1 MYIFIYVTFFFFKG
15 LQTNQV
21 CVLVGS
27 AGTGKTKLVQHL
39 FKQSSVYGKVAP
51 TAVKSSPTAQQHKF
65 HLGPGICGAHFCL
78 SDDTR
83 SLEPI
88 QLLNNLAWS
97 LCNYQHFY
105 KDRTNLFSKALTENG
120 SRLMKNL
127 TNKDAISLETDL
139 ILKKCIVEPME
150 SVYNQLGS
158 KQMIYFLI
166 DGLDSISGPSASNS
180 SKSKNSSLAVFLVR
194 NLVIFPKWFR
204 FLLTVRSEQSLS
216 DLKLAYDLDYR
227 AIHINTTSSSSDF
240 IEATNGRANSLLSTN
255 NNHNITKDLNDY
267 IAFRINK
274 SLDIQKNILYFNT
287 TNNSVSTH
295 DMLNSSDNSN
305 SSSTLMSPQASRRA
319 NLITESPSNH
329 SNYSTIN
336 KLDSGFQIKFT
347 NYLSSLSQ
355 SSFLFAKLTLDLIEK
370 GCLII
375 KSSNFKVLPKNIDDL
390 CRLYFNL
397 KFSSRLAYDRLAA
410 HIFSLCLGTFRPL
423 TLDEIYDALNCA
435 YVNVN
440 EKLTLNDL
448 LDQMNSLDGFLISF
462 KYFDVDY
469 DLKMPGNTTVR
480 TPLYTFAHTAIRDW
494 WFQSGHNMTQNATAG
509 RFKKTFYDPRWGN
522 FLLSMR
528 LFRSS
533 ELKQRLNSL
542 TANTAANV
550 YLNLINHLI
559 RASTFM
565 LDSGHSTHQPD
576 SQVIDKVAYLLSVY
590 LPNDVISTADGSG
603 DEEFSY
609 TEQFYTSLLV
619 SPEFLAMH
627 SSNVF
632 RVLVKLGADLN
643 AGVSHFDNTP
653 VVCVLA
659 RLGYKHLISILIN
672 EFGCR
677 FEAKQVKN
685 LDQIIL

>member
-1 MYIFIYVTFFFFKG
+1 
-15 LQTNQV
+15 
-21 CVLVGS
+21 
-27 AGTGKTKLVQHL
+27 
-39 FKQSSVYGKVAP
+39 
-51 TAVKSSPTAQQHKF
+51 
-65 HLGPGICGAHFCL
+65 
-78 SDDTR
+78 
-83 SLEPI
+83 
-88 QLLNNLAWS
+88 
-97 LCNYQHFY
+97 
-105 KDRTNLFSKALTENG
+105 
-120 SRLMKNL
+120 
-127 TNKDAISLETDL
+127 
-139 ILKKCIVEPME
+139 ME

-158 KQMIYFLI
+158 NQMIYFLI
-166 DGLDSISGPSASNS
+166 DGLDSIPGPSASTS
-180 SKSKNSSLAVFLVR
+180 SKPKNSSLAVFLVR

-227 AIHINTTSSSSDF
+227 PIHLNTTSSSSDF
-240 IEATNGRANSLLSTN
+240 IDGTNGKTGTPLLTN

-274 SLDIQKNILYFNT
+274 SLGIQKNILYFNT
-287 TNNSVSTH
+287 TTTTTTNAVSTH
-295 DMLNSSDNSN
+295 DLLNSSDNSN
-305 SSSTLMSPQASRRA
+305 SSSTLMSPQASRRV
-319 NLITESPSNH
+319 NPITESPSNY

-347 NYLSSLSQ
+347 NYLSSLCQ
-355 SSFLFAKLTLDLIEK
+355 SSFLFAKLILDLIEK

-469 DLKMPGNTTVR
+469 DLKLNNNTVR

-542 TANTAANV
+542 TANTAASV

-565 LDSGHSTHQPD
+565 LDTGHSTQHPD
-576 SQVIDKVAYLLSVY
+576 SQIIDKVAYLLSVY
-590 LPNDVISTADGSG
+590 LPSDVISPADGSS
-603 DEEFSY
+603 DEQFSY

-632 RVLVKLGADLN
+632 RVLVKLGADLS

-653 VVCVLA
+653 FVCVLA

-677 FEAKQVKN
+677 FQTKQV
-685 LDQIIL
+685 IS